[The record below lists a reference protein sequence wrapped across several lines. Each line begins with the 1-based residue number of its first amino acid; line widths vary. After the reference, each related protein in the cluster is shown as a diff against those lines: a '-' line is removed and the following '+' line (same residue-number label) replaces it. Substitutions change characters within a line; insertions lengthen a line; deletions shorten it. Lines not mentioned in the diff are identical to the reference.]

1 MMMMMMMMTMMMTRT
16 RRIPI
21 DAVIVA
27 VDGPAG
33 GRGGGALLCHKDHK
47 NSASPKKRECTLGS
61 LVEHEGQ

>member
-1 MMMMMMMMTMMMTRT
+1 MN
-16 RRIPI
+16 I
-21 DAVIVA
+21 VIVA

-47 NSASPKKRECTLGS
+47 IVHPPKKRECTLGS